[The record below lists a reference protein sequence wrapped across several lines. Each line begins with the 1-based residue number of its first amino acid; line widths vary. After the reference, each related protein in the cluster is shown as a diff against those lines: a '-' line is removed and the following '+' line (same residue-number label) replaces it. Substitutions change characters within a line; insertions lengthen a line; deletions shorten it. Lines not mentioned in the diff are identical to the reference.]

1 MKRETPHLSFKPQL
15 IKPETKRI
23 LLGEHEQRLEFLK
36 RQKKLLDENLTEEEK
51 TDRIISAKLQAI
63 SEKISQLENLIKQ
76 WEEAF
81 EKCNREAQALLNS
94 FENDDQY

>member
-1 MKRETPHLSFKPQL
+1 MKRETSHLSIKPQL

-23 LLGEHEQRLEFLK
+23 LMGEHEQRLDFLK

-51 TDRIISAKLQAI
+51 SDRIISAKLQAI

-76 WEEAF
+76 LGEAF
-81 EKCNREAQALLNS
+81 EKSNREAQALIDSLGK
-94 FENDDQY
+94 DDQY